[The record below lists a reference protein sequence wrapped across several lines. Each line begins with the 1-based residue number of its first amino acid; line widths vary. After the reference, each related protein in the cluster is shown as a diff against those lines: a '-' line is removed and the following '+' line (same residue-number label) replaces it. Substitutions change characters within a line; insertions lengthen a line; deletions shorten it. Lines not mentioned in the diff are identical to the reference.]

1 MDPIP
6 IYVCPVKGTEIFQRR
21 YRAHSTSGLLE
32 ILENFLASKN
42 FLKKDM
48 NVHDLPNVGW
58 LCTVLHREDP
68 EDKFNLFNEPIQI
81 NSFERI
87 VNTT

>member
-21 YRAHSTSGLLE
+21 YRAHSASELLE

-42 FLKKDM
+42 FLKTGL
-48 NVHDLPNVGW
+48 NSHDLPNVGW

-68 EDKFNLFNEPIQI
+68 
-81 NSFERI
+81 
-87 VNTT
+87 